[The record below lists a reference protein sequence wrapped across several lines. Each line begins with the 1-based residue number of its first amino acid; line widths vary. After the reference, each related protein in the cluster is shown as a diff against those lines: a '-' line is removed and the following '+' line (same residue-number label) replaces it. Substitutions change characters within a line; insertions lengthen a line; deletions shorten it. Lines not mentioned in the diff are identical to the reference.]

1 MDSLQQM
8 GSGRHEYRFKNWYRW
23 FYLLFGVVVIA
34 GGFFMAAKILS
45 EPDLI
50 VLAATMMIFP
60 IMGLY
65 ILAYAL
71 RSRLILD
78 GSRIIVRGVFKEKAA
93 DLSEVEG
100 SRIVSSRNGSYM
112 LLYLKEGRG
121 KITISQSFDTDDDY
135 RAWFQKIID
144 LDARDRDAL
153 LAEISQDAELGST
166 PEDRLAALKQAK
178 TINIAAIAFTIAV
191 AIGVNLNLTP
201 ANYRLFLSILLALAP
216 FAVMM
221 LIHRSPLLY
230 SLFKKEADPRADVA
244 FILMAAGFGLAFTA
258 ADIEFVSMKPLLFL
272 NIPVALICIAAFY
285 GPSRKYNSQVAV
297 LFGVLFVSLPYSFGL
312 AVAANKMLDRAKPAI
327 YIVPITGK
335 HESHGKSTTYYL
347 ELAPWGPIDHPN
359 EISVAS
365 DFYRDIQPGD
375 QVCLGLHP
383 GRLHA
388 AWYQLAECPAQTT
401 PAQTP

>member
-8 GSGRHEYRFKNWYRW
+8 SGDRHEYRFKSWYRW

-34 GGFFMAAKILS
+34 GGFFMAAKVLS

-60 IMGLY
+60 IMSLY

-166 PEDRLAALKQAK
+166 TEDRLAALKQAK
-178 TINIAAIAFTIAV
+178 TINIAAIAVTIA
-191 AIGVNLNLTP
+191 AAFGTNLAPT
-201 ANYRLFLSILLALAP
+201 NYRLPLAILLALVPVA
-216 FAVMM
+216 AMM
-221 LIHRSPLLY
+221 LIHRSLLLY
-230 SLFKKEADPRADVA
+230 SLFKKKADPRADVA

-258 ADIEFVSMKPLLFL
+258 AEIEFVSIKPLLFL
-272 NIPVALICIAAFY
+272 IIPVALICIASFY
-285 GPSRKYNSQVAV
+285 GPARKCNTQVAV
-297 LFGVLFVSLPYSFGL
+297 LFGILFVSLPYSFGL

-327 YIVPITGK
+327 YIVPVTGK
-335 HESHGKSTTYYL
+335 HVSHGKSTTYYL
-347 ELAPWGPIDHPN
+347 DLAPWGPINHSN
-359 EISVAS
+359 EISVSRGFYS
-365 DFYRDIQPGD
+365 DMQSGD
-375 QVCLGLHP
+375 QVCLGLHQ
-383 GRLHA
+383 GWLHA
-388 AWYQLAECPAQTT
+388 AWYQLTECPAQTA
-401 PAQTP
+401 PAQAP